1 MSNLRNLK
9 DDVDNLLREVVGDYK
24 NDKKTKK
31 RMIGILKLN
40 TTQAKEKNQRRIEMV
55 IKMDKSDEF
64 IKSGKKLISEYDGA
78 NLKEDEEQK
87 PELLNEEVLLS

>member
-31 RMIGILKLN
+31 N
-40 TTQAKEKNQRRIEMV
+40 
-55 IKMDKSDEF
+55 
-64 IKSGKKLISEYDGA
+64 
-78 NLKEDEEQK
+78 
-87 PELLNEEVLLS
+87 LNEEDQNDEEGVLS

>member
-31 RMIGILKLN
+31 NLN
-40 TTQAKEKNQRRIEMV
+40 
-55 IKMDKSDEF
+55 
-64 IKSGKKLISEYDGA
+64 
-78 NLKEDEEQK
+78 EEAQ
-87 PELLNEEVLLS
+87 NGEEVLLS

>member
-31 RMIGILKLN
+31 NLN
-40 TTQAKEKNQRRIEMV
+40 E
-55 IKMDKSDEF
+55 
-64 IKSGKKLISEYDGA
+64 
-78 NLKEDEEQK
+78 EDQK
-87 PELLNEEVLLS
+87 DEEVLLS

>member
-31 RMIGILKLN
+31 N
-40 TTQAKEKNQRRIEMV
+40 
-55 IKMDKSDEF
+55 
-64 IKSGKKLISEYDGA
+64 
-78 NLKEDEEQK
+78 
-87 PELLNEEVLLS
+87 LNEEDQNNDEVLLS

>member
-31 RMIGILKLN
+31 N
-40 TTQAKEKNQRRIEMV
+40 
-55 IKMDKSDEF
+55 
-64 IKSGKKLISEYDGA
+64 
-78 NLKEDEEQK
+78 
-87 PELLNEEVLLS
+87 LNEEDQNDEEV